1 MFLGNHS
8 RGNAWVSPPPH
19 WLFFSRIAHPSCRN
33 CIFQPFAQS
42 ASTDLHKAQQR
53 IADLDKENVSQAGQL
68 VSLRQDLE
76 DALTRSQDLT
86 VCVHVCVCVRACVS
100 VCLCVCVSVCAR
112 ARVRVRVCVSV

>member
-100 VCLCVCVSVCAR
+100 VC
-112 ARVRVRVCVSV
+112 VRVCLCVRCTNH